1 MISELFEF
9 IQVGRS
15 PFELVRKFEPTAVTI
30 ISWVKQ
36 VDLDESRRSVGL
48 TVEMHRDL
56 RRKDL
61 H

>member
-1 MISELFEF
+1 MSELFEF

-48 TVEMHRDL
+48 TV
-56 RRKDL
+56 
-61 H
+61 